1 MTGDVM
7 PDKRRAKTKSAK
19 PAEGA
24 QQPKWKQ
31 PPPRRL
37 TDWLVCTLLRL
48 RGGGCFHFGCCAPS
62 AGLADLV
69 LARRLSGITSPV
81 ILLALAHACRVT
93 GLCIET
99 RVT

>member
-7 PDKRRAKTKSAK
+7 PDKRRAKNKSAK

-31 PPPRRL
+31 PPPRRRRRVH
-37 TDWLVCTLLRL
+37 TNQSVSL

-93 GLCIET
+93 GLCIE
-99 RVT
+99 RHVI